1 MSCDSGVCVT
11 TRSSVPFTVFVS
23 SKMYPQPPPRT
34 SSAGGSVGSMVKSE
48 PPAITTK
55 RVAIKAESCRETPTE
70 SASMKLLLSPVEEDD
85 TQLSPDELKKRR
97 RNERDRKRSFAKR
110 VRFMSVIMMSA
121 CDSRSLLTH

>member
-1 MSCDSGVCVT
+1 
-11 TRSSVPFTVFVS
+11 
-23 SKMYPQPPPRT
+23 
-34 SSAGGSVGSMVKSE
+34 
-48 PPAITTK
+48 
-55 RVAIKAESCRETPTE
+55 
-70 SASMKLLLSPVEEDD
+70 MKLLLSPVEEDD